1 MLSNKPV
8 VVFEGIECSGKS
20 LHVKNIFK
28 FLKKK
33 KIPYIYLREPGGSK
47 NSEII
52 RKLIL
57 NKKSNFNQNTDL
69 FLYSASRS
77 ENIQKLKK
85 FHKKKIILIDRFID
99 STIAYQHF
107 GLGVDLNLIKK
118 INSVILN
125 NFKIDFTF
133 LNIVNN
139 KNMLTRLRKRNKL
152 NRYDKFSSKFYEKVQ
167 KGYLKIVKSKKNKHL
182 IVDSNLELKKNKEII
197 IRKINDLIR

>member
-1 MLSNKPV
+1 MSNKPV
-8 VVFEGIECSGKS
+8 IVFEGIECSGKS
-20 LHVKNIFK
+20 LHINNVCK

-85 FHKKKIILIDRFID
+85 FYKKKIILIDRFTD

-107 GLGVDLNLIKK
+107 GFGVNLSLIKK
-118 INSVILN
+118 IHSVIIKD
-125 NFKIDFTF
+125 FKIDFTF

-139 KNMLTRLRKRNKL
+139 KNMLTRLKKRNKL

-167 KGYLKIVKSKKNKHL
+167 KGYLKIVKNKKKKFL
-182 IVDSNLELKKNKEII
+182 IIDSNLELKRNKEII
-197 IRKINDLIR
+197 IKKINDLIK

>member
-1 MLSNKPV
+1 MSNKPV
-8 VVFEGIECSGKS
+8 IVFEGIECSGKS
-20 LHVKNIFK
+20 LHINNVCK

-57 NKKSNFNQNTDL
+57 NKKSNFNRNTDL

-77 ENIQKLKK
+77 ENIHKLKR

-118 INSVILN
+118 IHSVILN
-125 NFKIDFTF
+125 DFNIDFTF

-139 KNMLTRLRKRNKL
+139 KNMLSRLRKRNKL

-167 KGYLKIVKSKKNKHL
+167 KGYLKIVRNKKNKYL

-197 IRKINDLIR
+197 IRKINDLIK

>member
-1 MLSNKPV
+1 MSNKPV

-20 LHVKNIFK
+20 LHVKNICK

-33 KIPYIYLREPGGSK
+33 GIPYICLREPGGSK

-57 NKKSNFNQNTDL
+57 NKKSNFNRYTDL

-77 ENIQKLKK
+77 ENIKELKK
-85 FHKKKIILIDRFID
+85 FHKKRVIIIDRFTD

-118 INSVILN
+118 INNVILN
-125 NFKIDFTF
+125 DFKIDFTF
-133 LNIVNN
+133 LNVVNE
-139 KNMLTRLRKRNKL
+139 KNMLQRLKKRNKL
-152 NRYDKFSSKFYEKVQ
+152 NRYDTFNVKFYKKVQ
-167 KGYLKIVKSKKNKHL
+167 KGFLTLAKKKPNKYKIIN
-182 IVDSNLELKKNKEII
+182 SNLDMKINKDIILKKISE
-197 IRKINDLIR
+197 LIK

>member
-1 MLSNKPV
+1 MSNKPV
-8 VVFEGIECSGKS
+8 IVFEGIECSGKS
-20 LHVKNIFK
+20 LHINNVCK

-57 NKKSNFNQNTDL
+57 NKKSNFNRNTDL

-107 GLGVDLNLIKK
+107 GFGVDLNLIKK
-118 INSVILN
+118 IHNVILN

-133 LNIVNN
+133 LNIVNS
-139 KNMLTRLRKRNKL
+139 KNMLSRLRKRNKL
-152 NRYDKFSSKFYEKVQ
+152 NRYDKFSSKFYDKVQ
-167 KGYLKIVKSKKNKHL
+167 KGYLKIARNKKNKYL

-197 IRKINDLIR
+197 IRKINDLIK

>member
-1 MLSNKPV
+1 MSNKPV
-8 VVFEGIECSGKS
+8 IVFEGIECSGKS
-20 LHVKNIFK
+20 LHIKNVCK
-28 FLKKK
+28 FFKKK
-33 KIPYIYLREPGGSK
+33 RIPYLYLREPGGSK

-85 FHKKKIILIDRFID
+85 FYKKKIILIDRFID
-99 STIAYQHF
+99 STVAYQHF

-118 INSVILN
+118 IHSVILKD
-125 NFKIDFTF
+125 FKIDFTF

-139 KNMLTRLRKRNKL
+139 KNMISRLRKRNKL
-152 NRYDKFSSKFYEKVQ
+152 NRYDKFSRKFYEKVQ
-167 KGYLKIVKSKKNKHL
+167 KGYLKIAKNKKNKYL
-182 IVDSNLELKKNKEII
+182 IVDSNQELRRNKEII
-197 IRKINDLIR
+197 IRKINDLVK

>member
-1 MLSNKPV
+1 MSNKPV
-8 VVFEGIECSGKS
+8 IVFEGIECSGKS
-20 LHVKNIFK
+20 LHINNVCK

-57 NKKSNFNQNTDL
+57 NKKSDFNRNTDL

-107 GLGVDLNLIKK
+107 GLGVDLNLINK
-118 INSVILN
+118 IHSVILN
-125 NFKIDFTF
+125 DFKIDFTF

-139 KNMLTRLRKRNKL
+139 KNMLSRLRKRNKL

-167 KGYLKIVKSKKNKHL
+167 KGFLKIVRNKKNKYL

-197 IRKINDLIR
+197 IRKINDLIK